1 MVAKKGGGGGAGTA
15 AAGVHVTGVQR
26 VVGFVIVGFVL
37 VIFADFPQT
46 ASIAVAFAYL
56 IMVAALMAAGP
67 SAFAR
72 VSALV
77 A

>member
-1 MVAKKGGGGGAGTA
+1 MAAKRDDGGGGGAAGTN
-15 AAGVHVTGVQR
+15 VTGVQR

-37 VIFADFPQT
+37 VLFADFPQT
-46 ASIAVAFAYL
+46 ASVAVAFAYL